1 MNIVAGIIAH
11 FGVSYSLS
19 FVTLQLQNVLWYS
32 APIITGL
39 KFQTTGMYTT
49 DDRVLLWAKACLSRS
64 KPLPL
69 SIRMWVYL
77 PFMHSERLEDQNTC
91 VECLEQ
97 LVEEM
102 GEGSSELQF
111 AMNMLGY
118 AKRHQVIVEKYG
130 RFPHRNAIL
139 ERPNTDEED
148 AGLRDG
154 TIESF

>member
-1 MNIVAGIIAH
+1 
-11 FGVSYSLS
+11 
-19 FVTLQLQNVLWYS
+19 
-32 APIITGL
+32 
-39 KFQTTGMYTT
+39 MYTT
-49 DDRVLLWAKACLSRS
+49 DGRVLLWAKACLSRS

-91 VECLEQ
+91 VECLEE
-97 LVEEM
+97 LVKEV

-111 AMNMLGY
+111 ATNMLGY
-118 AKRHQVIVEKYG
+118 AIRHKVIVEKYG

-139 ERPNTDEED
+139 GRANTDEED
-148 AGLRDG
+148 IGLRDG